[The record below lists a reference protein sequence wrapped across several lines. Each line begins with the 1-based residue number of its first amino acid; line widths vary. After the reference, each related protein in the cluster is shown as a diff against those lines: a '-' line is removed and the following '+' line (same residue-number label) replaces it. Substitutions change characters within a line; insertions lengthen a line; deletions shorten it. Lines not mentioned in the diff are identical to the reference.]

1 MADAQG
7 AAVQIIVVDDEPAI
21 QRLIELDLR
30 KEGFPVVKC
39 GSGAELFEALSK
51 CDPAAVLL
59 DVRLPDEDGHTI
71 LKRIREQRPS
81 LPVIMMTAHGSVD
94 SAVDAMKLG
103 AFDFLLKPIDR
114 TRLHVSLKNAVTMW
128 RLTRRLDQ
136 IEKVRRREFEG
147 ILGESDEMQAIYTII
162 ENVARSDATVF
173 VLGESG
179 VGKELIAKAIHA
191 RSPRAPGPFVPI
203 NCAAIPTNLL
213 ESELFGHEKG
223 AFTGADR
230 LRIGCCEESD
240 RGTLFLDEI
249 CEMDFNVQ
257 AKLLRFLQERT
268 FKRVGGGKEIRV
280 DVRIIAATNRNPEI
294 EKNEGRF
301 REDLY
306 FRLNVVC
313 IEVPPLRR
321 RRADIPILS
330 RHFLSRFSRE
340 NRKEFTDF
348 TPDAMRRLCAY
359 DWPGNVR
366 ELQHVIEGAVVLNS
380 GTLVTEANLPPQIRA
395 SAASDSTVPS
405 LSVPS
410 GGAAGEAAGKP
421 AGQTATQAVLEI
433 LPFREV
439 EKRVIA
445 DALRGCGGNVADAAR
460 RLKLGQATLYRKIKK
475 YNLTF

>member
-1 MADAQG
+1 MPDAQG
-7 AAVQIIVVDDEPAI
+7 SSVPIIVVDDEPAI

-39 GSGAELFEALSK
+39 ATGAELYEALAT

-71 LKRIREQRPS
+71 LRRIREMRPN

-94 SAVDAMKLG
+94 SAVDAMKIG

-128 RLTRRLDQ
+128 QLTRRLDQ

-203 NCAAIPTNLL
+203 NCAAIPSNLL

-230 LRIGCCEESD
+230 LRVGCCEEAD
-240 RGTLFLDEI
+240 KGTLFLDEI

-280 DVRIIAATNRNPEI
+280 NVRIIAATNKNPET

-313 IEVPPLRR
+313 IEVPPLRK
-321 RRADIPILS
+321 RRADIPL
-330 RHFLSRFSRE
+330 LSRFFLQRFARE
-340 NRKEFTDF
+340 NRKEFSDF
-348 TPDAMRRLCAY
+348 SPEAFSRLCAY

-366 ELQHVIEGAVVLNS
+366 ELQHVIEGAVVLNI
-380 GTLVTEANLPPQIRA
+380 GKRVTEAHLPPHVRSATGIDVPLPPSA
-395 SAASDSTVPS
+395 SSAVPPGEWPSDG
-405 LSVPS
+405 S
-410 GGAAGEAAGKP
+410 GGS
-421 AGQTATQAVLEI
+421 ATKEVLEI

-445 DALRGCGGNVADAAR
+445 QALRGCGGNVADAAR